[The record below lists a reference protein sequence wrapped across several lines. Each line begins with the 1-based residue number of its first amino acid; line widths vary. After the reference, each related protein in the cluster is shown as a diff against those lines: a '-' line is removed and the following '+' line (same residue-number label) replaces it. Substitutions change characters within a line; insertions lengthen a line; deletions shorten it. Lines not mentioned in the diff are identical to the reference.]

1 MLVVGKVISLAHNA
15 PLICDQECVRLADD
29 GLNSLGRHLAT
40 SPWVQLGS
48 PVARRMAAAVAA

>member
-48 PVARRMAAAVAA
+48 PVARMAAAG